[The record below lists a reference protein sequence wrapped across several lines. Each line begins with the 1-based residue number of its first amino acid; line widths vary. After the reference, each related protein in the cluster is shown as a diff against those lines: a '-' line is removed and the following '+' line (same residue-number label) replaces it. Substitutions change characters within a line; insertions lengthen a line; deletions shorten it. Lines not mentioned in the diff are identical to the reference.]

1 MNSKA
6 LELFEVYSL
15 CWRSSYIIAFFGFSQ
30 CFYSELSDC
39 LHLSMRRIEIGR
51 RSWFRFRSF
60 RLLVFYFFYLW
71 SCKTVETRLPRIPEL
86 DLIVQMQIYLLSCLI
101 LCYTYFP
108 LWLIVGPRLYTEE
121 LFITTGSASTA
132 KTIYLISFEY
142 LISKAKAKTVSN
154 SNWSIHQSQ
163 YLTCFLFSKPRTL
176 KTQIWFIYF
185 LYIFQSIFA
194 ADSNSATYSDSIYSF
209 RTK

>member
-1 MNSKA
+1 MAFES
-6 LELFEVYSL
+6 FEVYSP
-15 CWRSSYIIAFFGFSQ
+15 CWRSSYIVAFFDFSR
-30 CFYSELSDC
+30 CFYSKLSAC
-39 LHLSMRRIEIGR
+39 LHLSKRRIEIGR
-51 RSWFRFRSF
+51 RSWFRFRYV
-60 RLLVFYFFYLW
+60 RLLVFYFSYLW
-71 SCKTVETRLPRIPEL
+71 SCKTVGTRLPHILEIN
-86 DLIVQMQIYLLSCLI
+86 LIVQMQIYLLSCLS

-121 LFITTGSASTA
+121 LFVATGSASTA

-185 LYIFQSIFA
+185 LYIFQSVFA
-194 ADSNSATYSDSIYSF
+194 ADSNSAAYSDSIYSSQ
-209 RTK
+209 TK